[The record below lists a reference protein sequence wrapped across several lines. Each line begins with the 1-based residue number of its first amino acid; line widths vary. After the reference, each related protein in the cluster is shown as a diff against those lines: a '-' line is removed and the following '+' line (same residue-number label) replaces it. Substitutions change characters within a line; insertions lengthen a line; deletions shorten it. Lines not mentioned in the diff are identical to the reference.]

1 PSRCSSSRGPVSAR
15 KSSACC
21 ANAPRRC
28 RLTSARADCTRWT
41 CCRARPRASCCG
53 GAWLKCSRLARI
65 RHEPAGVFQMTAV
78 LDQPLVQQARSAG
91 VLTLTMSRPPV
102 NALDDALVD
111 ALEAALEAACADD
124 GITVVHLRS
133 ACKVFCAG
141 ADLALMSESIAT
153 PQGLERMLA
162 LVRRLQRLAAR
173 LESAP
178 LVTLAEIGGAALGGG
193 FELALACDLRIAANE
208 AKVGL
213 PEAGLG
219 LLAAA
224 GGTQRLTRL
233 VGPGLARRLILGAE
247 TVDGAT
253 AQRLG
258 LVQWAVPRAELPQAA
273 RALAE
278 RLAALPRHA
287 LGAAKD
293 CIAAA
298 LDPSRDGF
306 GEEIAHTRNLY
317 QHPATQALVAAFLAR
332 APR

>member
-1 PSRCSSSRGPVSAR
+1 
-15 KSSACC
+15 
-21 ANAPRRC
+21 
-28 RLTSARADCTRWT
+28 
-41 CCRARPRASCCG
+41 
-53 GAWLKCSRLARI
+53 
-65 RHEPAGVFQMTAV
+65 MTAV
-78 LDQPLVQQARSAG
+78 LDEPLVQQTRSAG
-91 VLTLTMSRPPV
+91 VLTLTLARPPV

-111 ALEAALEAACADD
+111 ALEAALESACVDP

-162 LVRRLQRLAAR
+162 LVKRLQRLAAR
-173 LESAP
+173 LENAP

-233 VGPGLARRLILGAE
+233 VGPGLAKRLILGAE
-247 TVDGAT
+247 TLDGAT

-258 LVQWAVPRAELPQAA
+258 LVQWAVPRADLAQAA
-273 RALAE
+273 QALAE
-278 RLAALPRHA
+278 RIAALPRHA
-287 LGAAKD
+287 LAAAKE

-298 LDPSRDGF
+298 LDAGRDGF
-306 GEEIAHTRNLY
+306 ADEIAHTRHLY
-317 QHPATQALVAAFLAR
+317 QHPATQALVAAFLTR